1 MFVLRGHWFWL
12 VSWLI
17 FTSRKFVELEIEM
30 KNKVLKTLT
39 LTTVAATALVA
50 QQAYADEVVEAPT
63 SSSSNTTNAEAST
76 IVTAEQVADA
86 KAIADTAANK
96 VTDQQASLVAAEA
109 TARTA
114 QTGLHQAEQTLA
126 SAQELA
132 TKATADTIATAEKAT
147 ISAEQKVVD
156 AQNQVTSA
164 EQTTTTAQEQADKA
178 QIEANKAKDAADLSK
193 SQADNSKEDLEA
205 LQNSQEGQAINKAQ
219 ADLKTAQ
226 EEVANKT
233 TVVTTAEQNL
243 ETAKASDAKLEA
255 DRASV
260 KEVLAEQTQK
270 VTAAQT
276 TVTEKES
283 ELEVANQ
290 NLVIANEKLEAVK
303 PKTTYKFSIN
313 LPDYLRDAYA
323 NLVKSNFSE
332 DSIDAAI
339 QAEKRYYGDGQDKV
353 DKRAKLS
360 YATIES
366 TDTTLYDVENL
377 DKEQL
382 LLLNQFAIDY
392 TNAYRE
398 VLGIDKKLAGN
409 EWLIQVADV
418 RARLYDE
425 KYPEGV
431 YGHDW
436 KVISAANKEVF
447 GERPV
452 VGSGSEILAYPN
464 ISSSGA
470 FYNQNTN
477 YYTMSEI
484 LHVIAEGINS
494 FMLNDSGSSYGHFDQ
509 LMTYE
514 AMGFDLYYTY
524 NYFEQYQSGAGN
536 FTVVGA
542 GTEVQN
548 KYKDWDLIKETDSTI
563 TFGDPATKHIS
574 EDIGHEGETDYFI
587 RVNLSKQDYETYTRF
602 VEKNITSR
610 DLSAYEAALK
620 EQNVAQS
627 SYKAVQSEYEKAVKE
642 LSKAQDNFTSA
653 QSTYN
658 AVVNTPLQTPEAE
671 KALEVA
677 RVNLASAQEVLE
689 TAQNQWQLAEA
700 KAATLATEIAKA
712 QTTYDTLLATATK
725 LKDQADAKQADADKA
740 KDNLAQAQAQLEE
753 ARQAVARAEKEVIS
767 AKDNLSTLKEAQV
780 NLVKAQEAYALAQAD
795 AKQADQ
801 NLSEAQAKLADF
813 KVAYKKAYADYLA
826 LKNIY
831 DLQTMVT
838 PQPEIKD
845 ETKPETPFVSP
856 FAEDQ
861 SKSDA
866 KTIAD
871 GFKTKDEAAVI
882 VTKTWQPGIIV
893 KEDGSVTYSRLAK
906 SQTLPATGEKET
918 GLLSL
923 LGLTALATGLGL
935 TARRRHRG

>member
-50 QQAYADEVVEAPT
+50 QQAYADEVAEAPT
-63 SSSSNTTNAEAST
+63 SSSSNTANAEVST
-76 IVTAEQVADA
+76 IVTADQVADA
-86 KAIADTAANK
+86 KAIADTAANQ
-96 VTDQQASLVAAEA
+96 VTYQQASLVTAEE

-114 QTGLHQAEQTLA
+114 QTDLHQAEQTLA

-132 TKATADTIATAEKAT
+132 TKATDDTIATAEKAI

-178 QIEANKAKDAADLSK
+178 QTEANKAKDAADLAK
-193 SQADNSKEDLEA
+193 SQADNSKADLEA
-205 LQNSQEGQAINKAQ
+205 LQNSQEEQAINKAQ
-219 ADLKTAQ
+219 EDLKAAQ

-233 TVVTTAEQNL
+233 TAVTTAEQNL

-255 DRASV
+255 DRASA
-260 KEVLAEQTQK
+260 KEGLES
-270 VTAAQT
+270 AQ
-276 TVTEKES
+276 EKES
-283 ELEVANQ
+283 DTKIIQEKAKVRADVTAQELVSAQ
-290 NLVIANEKLEAVK
+290 VEADALK
-303 PKTTYKFSIN
+303 PKVNYQINVNIPTEVKQALIDILNFDPAAYTGITVDYSKGVEYAKAQLQEIEEKSQPFYDQKDSIFAKYEYNTTGKAFSVTFEGGDEFIDPEN
-313 LPDYLRDAYA
+313 LTIEQAQLANLFYVDVLNAIRHELGLSEAYTSQALIDVATNRAKAYDQLNTYIYHDNEIIRSSAKPVFGRNVAFSESLHSGGTDKVQNGKMKLSDYLEELASQIHDYVFYDGGIARYGHMEMHMTDKVFGVATYDEEALILDFSAIGLPDIHPVRTVVAGSRENY
-323 NLVKSNFSE
+323 
-332 DSIDAAI
+332 ID
-339 QAEKRYYGDGQDKV
+339 EV
-353 DKRAKLS
+353 NAK
-360 YATIES
+360 
-366 TDTTLYDVENL
+366 
-377 DKEQL
+377 
-382 LLLNQFAIDY
+382 
-392 TNAYRE
+392 
-398 VLGIDKKLAGN
+398 
-409 EWLIQVADV
+409 V
-418 RARLYDE
+418 RATKIE
-425 KYPEGV
+425 KP
-431 YGHDW
+431 D
-436 KVISAANKEVF
+436 
-447 GERPV
+447 
-452 VGSGSEILAYPN
+452 
-464 ISSSGA
+464 
-470 FYNQNTN
+470 T
-477 YYTMSEI
+477 
-484 LHVIAEGINS
+484 
-494 FMLNDSGSSYGHFDQ
+494 
-509 LMTYE
+509 
-514 AMGFDLYYTY
+514 
-524 NYFEQYQSGAGN
+524 
-536 FTVVGA
+536 
-542 GTEVQN
+542 
-548 KYKDWDLIKETDSTI
+548 
-563 TFGDPATKHIS
+563 
-574 EDIGHEGETDYFI
+574 
-587 RVNLSKQDYETYTRF
+587 
-602 VEKNITSR
+602 
-610 DLSAYEAALK
+610 SAYEIASAKVLR
-620 EQNVAQS
+620 A
-627 SYKAVQSEYEKAVKE
+627 KAENN
-642 LSKAQDNFTSA
+642 KAQTDLTQAQEELTVASQVVASA
-653 QSTYN
+653 QSTYSALIN
-658 AVVNTPLQTPEAE
+658 APLQTPEAE

-677 RVNLASAQEVLE
+677 RVNLASAQEVLA

-712 QTTYDTLLATATK
+712 QTTYDTLLETATK
-725 LKDQADAKQADADKA
+725 LKAQADAKQADADKA
-740 KDNLAQAQAQLEE
+740 KDNLAQAQTQLEE
-753 ARQAVARAEKEVIS
+753 AHQAVTRAEKEVVL

-813 KVAYKKAYADYLA
+813 KAAYEKAYADYLA

-861 SKSDA
+861 LKSDA

-918 GLLSL
+918 GVLSL

>member
-1 MFVLRGHWFWL
+1 
-12 VSWLI
+12 
-17 FTSRKFVELEIEM
+17 M

-86 KAIADTAANK
+86 KAIADTAANQ
-96 VTDQQASLVAAEA
+96 VTYQQASLVTAEE

-114 QTGLHQAEQTLA
+114 QTDLHQAEQTLA

-132 TKATADTIATAEKAT
+132 AKATNDTIATAEKAI

-156 AQNQVTSA
+156 AQNQVTGA

-178 QIEANKAKDAADLSK
+178 QTEANKAKEAVDLAK
-193 SQADNSKEDLEA
+193 SQADNSKADLEA

-233 TVVTTAEQNL
+233 TAVTTAEQNL

-255 DRASV
+255 DRASA

-276 TVTEKES
+276 IVTEKES

-332 DSIDAAI
+332 DSIDVAI

-353 DKRAKLS
+353 DKQAKLS
-360 YATIES
+360 YTTIES

-398 VLGIDKKLAGN
+398 ALGIDKKLAGN

-425 KYPEGV
+425 KYPEGT
-431 YGHDW
+431 YGHDG

-447 GERPV
+447 GEGSV
-452 VGSGSEILAYPN
+452 MDSGSEILAYSN

-470 FYNQNTN
+470 FYDQNTN

-484 LHVIAEGINS
+484 LYVIAEGINS

-509 LMTYE
+509 LMTYDT
-514 AMGFDLYYTY
+514 MGFDLYYTY
-524 NYFEQYQSGAGN
+524 NYSEQYQSGLGN
-536 FTVVGA
+536 FTIVGA
-542 GTEVQN
+542 GKNLQN
-548 KYKDWDLIKETDSTI
+548 MYREYNDWDVIEETDSRI
-563 TFGDPATKHIS
+563 TLGNPETKYIS
-574 EDIGHEGETDYFI
+574 DYIGHEGEVAYRRTI
-587 RVNLSKQDYETYTRF
+587 SLSKENYKAYDRF

-653 QSTYN
+653 QSTYSALIN
-658 AVVNTPLQTPEAE
+658 APLQTPEAE

-677 RVNLASAQEVLE
+677 RVNLASAQEVLA

-712 QTTYDTLLATATK
+712 QTTYDTLLETATK
-725 LKDQADAKQADADKA
+725 LKAQADAKQADADKA
-740 KDNLAQAQAQLEE
+740 KDNLAQAQTQLEE
-753 ARQAVARAEKEVIS
+753 AHQAVARAEKEVVL
-767 AKDNLSTLKEAQV
+767 AKDKLSTLKEAQV

-813 KVAYKKAYADYLA
+813 KVAYEKAYADYLA

-838 PQPEIKD
+838 PQPETPVTNDKSKESVEKESPSQPHVKPSTKPSSDIKVKSATNKAFSKTTNLVENTSV
-845 ETKPETPFVSP
+845 ETKAP
-856 FAEDQ
+856 A
-861 SKSDA
+861 
-866 KTIAD
+866 
-871 GFKTKDEAAVI
+871 
-882 VTKTWQPGIIV
+882 
-893 KEDGSVTYSRLAK
+893 TYSRLAK

>member
-1 MFVLRGHWFWL
+1 
-12 VSWLI
+12 
-17 FTSRKFVELEIEM
+17 M

-50 QQAYADEVVEAPT
+50 QQAYADEVAEAPT

-86 KAIADTAANK
+86 KAIADTAANQ
-96 VTDQQASLVAAEA
+96 VADQQASLVTAEE

-114 QTGLHQAEQTLA
+114 QTDLHQAEQTLA

-132 TKATADTIATAEKAT
+132 AKATNDTIATAEKAI

-156 AQNQVTSA
+156 AQNQVTSG

-178 QIEANKAKDAADLSK
+178 QTEANKAKDAADLAK
-193 SQADNSKEDLEA
+193 SQADNSKADLEA
-205 LQNSQEGQAINKAQ
+205 LQNSQEEQAINKAQ
-219 ADLKTAQ
+219 EDLKAAQ

-233 TVVTTAEQNL
+233 TAVTTAEQNL

-255 DRASV
+255 DRASA

-524 NYFEQYQSGAGN
+524 NYSEQYQSGLGN
-536 FTVVGA
+536 FTIVGA
-542 GTEVQN
+542 GKNLQN
-548 KYKDWDLIKETDSTI
+548 MYREYNDWDVIEETDSRI
-563 TFGDPATKHIS
+563 TLGNPATKHIS

-826 LKNIY
+826 LNNIY